1 MNSLNAHFNRAAGN
15 RRHGAVEIERRL
27 ISGLLADSEHWTAP
41 GLASGARRL
50 LEGQPAMSNLRNLV
64 STRISE

>member
-1 MNSLNAHFNRAAGN
+1 MNSLDAHFDRAAED

-27 ISGLLADSEHWTAP
+27 ISGLPADSEHWAAP

-50 LEGQPAMSNLRNLV
+50 LEGQPAMANLRNLV